1 MAERFSAL
9 LFMLSFVFQS
19 SLAAESITA
28 KNWPKFAGAEW
39 GSSAEAVKKALEEK
53 GYKCEKPKT
62 YKGHEMLFFA
72 GMLAGEKNTGACIFK
87 SNKLWQ
93 LTVGYFENK
102 VNYDAAA
109 FGAKLT
115 EILSKKYGEPI
126 DISNGKKEYLTWAN
140 SDDKRQRAILLEIIA
155 GERISVTYNSLAAV
169 EARKKEKEQA
179 KKSEEDF

>member
-1 MAERFSAL
+1 
-9 LFMLSFVFQS
+9 
-19 SLAAESITA
+19 
-28 KNWPKFAGAEW
+28 
-39 GSSAEAVKKALEEK
+39 
-53 GYKCEKPKT
+53 
-62 YKGHEMLFFA
+62 MLFFA
-72 GMLAGEKNTGACIFK
+72 GMLAGKKNTGACRFK

-93 LTVGYFENK
+93 ITVGYFEK
-102 VNYDAAA
+102 SVNYDAAA
-109 FGAKLT
+109 LGAKLT
-115 EILSKKYGEPI
+115 EILSKKYGEPN